1 MLIGCGGLVALVVVV
16 AVLAAVFSG
25 GGTDT
30 ADSPVEEPGAKQ
42 PKAEQPKGAEQE
54 GPSAGMGEPLNVGDV
69 SWTVTNAQQATELT
83 SPLGESKQ
91 GNFVIVDFDF
101 TNNAGE
107 AVTLD
112 SASLALLDG
121 EGRTSE
127 VDTDNSMY
135 VDPERDVFLQ
145 QVNPGVTRQG
155 QVIFSVAPD
164 ASDFTLELGDTNMIE
179 DNNGYV
185 ELGF

>member
-1 MLIGCGGLVALVVVV
+1 MVVVLVIVVLV
-16 AVLAAVFSG
+16 AVLG

-30 ADSPVEEPGAKQ
+30 ADSPVEEPGADQ
-42 PKAEQPKGAEQE
+42 PENAQPEGAEQE
-54 GPSAGMGEPLNVGDV
+54 GPTADMGEPLNVGDV
-69 SWTVTNAQQATELT
+69 TWTVTNATQATELA
-83 SPLGESKQ
+83 SPMGETKQ
-91 GNFVIVDFDF
+91 GNFVIADFDF
-101 TNNAGE
+101 TNNGDE

-121 EGRTSE
+121 EGRSSD
-127 VDTDNSMY
+127 VDTDNPMY

-164 ASDFTLELGDTNMIE
+164 ASDFTLELGDTDMFSN
-179 DNNGYV
+179 NNGYV